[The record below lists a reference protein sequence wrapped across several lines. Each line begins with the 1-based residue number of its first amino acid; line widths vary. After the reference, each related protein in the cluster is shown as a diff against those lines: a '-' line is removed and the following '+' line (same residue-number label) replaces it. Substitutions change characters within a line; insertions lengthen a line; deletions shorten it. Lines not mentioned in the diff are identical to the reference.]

1 MEIRDRTDHD
11 PATEILLVDAYMRWA
26 LMAAEEVVGK
36 NGLAVVLRQAG
47 LEQLIGSY
55 PPEQLKVT
63 TGLTLAHY
71 AALNAGLLN
80 FFGRAARSMALRI
93 GRNTARYA
101 IDHQGALF
109 GTAALLAS
117 KVLPV
122 GTQIKMGLS
131 AMQAGFRRLS
141 QSVGQERHLALEDRG
156 AAWAY
161 LDYECPMS
169 AGKRSDEPMG
179 WIQNGAIQE
188 ALHWQIGRDFEVE
201 QVACRSM
208 GAPASIWLVYKQPK
222 TPTM

>member
-1 MEIRDRTDHD
+1 MEIKDRADHD
-11 PATEILLVDAYMRWA
+11 PATDILLVDAYMRWA

-47 LEQLIGSY
+47 LEQFVGAY

-63 TGLTLAHY
+63 TGLTLYHY
-71 AALNAGLLN
+71 ATLNAGLLN

-93 GRNTARYA
+93 GRQSARYA

-122 GTQIKMGLS
+122 STQIKMGLS

-141 QSVGQERHLALEDRG
+141 QAVGQDRRLEIEDRG
-156 AAWAY
+156 EVWAY
-161 LDYECPMS
+161 IDHDDPTS
-169 AGKRSDEPMG
+169 AGKSADEPIG
-179 WIQNGAIQE
+179 WIQTGAIQE
-188 ALHWQIGRDFEVE
+188 ALRWQIGKDFEVE

-208 GAPASIWLVYKQPK
+208 GAPASSWLVNK
-222 TPTM
+222 TPKVPTA

>member
-11 PATEILLVDAYMRWA
+11 PATEIMLVDAYMRWA
-26 LMAAEEVVGK
+26 LLAAEEVVGK
-36 NGLAVVLRQAG
+36 NGLAVVLRQAK
-47 LEQLIGSY
+47 LEQLIGNY

-117 KVLPV
+117 KVLPIS
-122 GTQIKMGLS
+122 TQIKMGLS

-141 QSVGQERHLALEDRG
+141 QSVGQDRRLELEDRG
-156 AAWAY
+156 ATWAY
-161 LDYECPMS
+161 LDYDCPMS
-169 AGKRSDEPMG
+169 AGKAADEPIG
-179 WIQNGAIQE
+179 WIQTGAIQE

-208 GAPASIWLVYKQPK
+208 GAPASIWLVYKEPK
-222 TPTM
+222 VPTV

>member
-26 LMAAEEVVGK
+26 LLAAEEVVGK

-47 LEQLIGSY
+47 LEQLIGNY
-55 PPEQLKVT
+55 PPEQLKAT
-63 TGLTLAHY
+63 TGLTLGHY
-71 AALNAGLLN
+71 ASLNAGLLN

-122 GTQIKMGLS
+122 GTQVKMGLS
-131 AMQAGFRRLS
+131 AMQAGLRRLS

-156 AAWAY
+156 EAWAY
-161 LDYECPMS
+161 IDHDCSMS
-169 AGKRSDEPMG
+169 AGKASDEPIG
-179 WIQNGAIQE
+179 WIQTGAIQE
-188 ALHWQIGRDFEVE
+188 ALHWQTGRDFEVE

-208 GAPASIWLVYKQPK
+208 GAPASVWLVYKEPRA
-222 TPTM
+222 PAV